1 MSLIDCNF
9 EIIFMSNISIELIYQ
24 KLVESDFR
32 ICTDTRKEVANSFFI
47 CLSGEVFNGN
57 LFAQKAVELGAK
69 FVLTNNTTVNSD
81 KVILVED
88 PNLILAQLSRFHSK
102 KISNHT
108 KFISIGGSNGK
119 TTTKELIMSIFQDQF
134 NSTATI
140 GNLNNHI
147 GVPLTLLSF
156 DEKTDYGIVELGTNH
171 PGEMAFLCDLFEPHA
186 GLITNIGKEHLEGF
200 GSIESVAKEECE
212 LYLQLINSGGQV
224 AINLDDTWLN
234 SMSKRFS
241 SPFTYSCENASAN
254 LFARVLEEMPYLKFE
269 LIENGKNVGLY
280 QSKIGGKFN
289 IYNILG
295 ALSMSR
301 IFGLDLGKAVESVCQ
316 YEPRNNRSQWLKFE
330 KYLVFL
336 DAYNANPSSVQA
348 GLQSFATMN
357 GSKAILLG
365 DMLELGESSST
376 EHAQIFEL
384 AQSLNFDEIYLVG
397 KEYKTACGHFPYC
410 FESVDSLLAWLDTH
424 PIQSKN
430 VFIKGSRGIA
440 MEKSIEH
447 FS

>member
-9 EIIFMSNISIELIYQ
+9 EIIFMSNTSIELIYQ
-24 KLVESDFR
+24 KLVDTDFR

-47 CLSGEVFNGN
+47 CLSGEVFDGN

-69 FVLTNNTTVNSD
+69 FVLTNNITVNSD

-88 PNLILAQLSRFHSK
+88 PNLILAELSRFHSE

-134 NSTATI
+134 NSKATI

-200 GSIESVAKEECE
+200 GSIESVAKEESE

-280 QSKIGGKFN
+280 ESKLGGKFN

-301 IFGLDLGKAVESVCQ
+301 IFGLDFKKAIESVCQ
-316 YEPRNNRSQWLKFE
+316 YEPKNNRSQWLQFE

-365 DMLELGESSST
+365 DMLELGESSSI
-376 EHAQIFEL
+376 EHVQIFEL

-397 KEYKTACGHFPYC
+397 NEYKTACGHFPYC

>member
-1 MSLIDCNF
+1 
-9 EIIFMSNISIELIYQ
+9 
-24 KLVESDFR
+24 
-32 ICTDTRKEVANSFFI
+32 
-47 CLSGEVFNGN
+47 
-57 LFAQKAVELGAK
+57 
-69 FVLTNNTTVNSD
+69 
-81 KVILVED
+81 
-88 PNLILAQLSRFHSK
+88 
-102 KISNHT
+102 
-108 KFISIGGSNGK
+108 
-119 TTTKELIMSIFQDQF
+119 
-134 NSTATI
+134 
-140 GNLNNHI
+140 
-147 GVPLTLLSF
+147 
-156 DEKTDYGIVELGTNH
+156 
-171 PGEMAFLCDLFEPHA
+171 MAFLCDLFEPHA

-200 GSIESVAKEECE
+200 GSIESVAKEESE

-269 LIENGKNVGLY
+269 LIENGKNIGLY
-280 QSKIGGKFN
+280 ESKLGGKFN

-301 IFGLDLGKAVESVCQ
+301 IFGLDFKKAIESVCQ
-316 YEPRNNRSQWLKFE
+316 YEPKNNRSQWLQFE

-365 DMLELGESSST
+365 DMLELGESSSI
-376 EHAQIFEL
+376 EHVQIFEL